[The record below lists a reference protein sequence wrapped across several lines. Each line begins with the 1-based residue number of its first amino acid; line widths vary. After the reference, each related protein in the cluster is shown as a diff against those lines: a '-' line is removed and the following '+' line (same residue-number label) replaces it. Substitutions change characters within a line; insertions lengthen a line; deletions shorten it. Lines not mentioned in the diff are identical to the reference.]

1 MEGAHRLARR
11 ALLACL
17 VGCCLV
23 VQLSWRGGHDS
34 VLAAVMPAAPAGVDV
49 RRKRFALFID
59 SDAHGPA
66 NWAPALQAVRG
77 EGDVVAACLFL
88 AAGSPQSEDPSW
100 KSTLDALG
108 IQAKVVPADEASL
121 ELAAEAAQLVAE
133 GKVEVIALAV
143 KDGDFH
149 FLAEKI
155 QECVQVFSPGA
166 KFEMME
172 IG

>member
-1 MEGAHRLARR
+1 MVGAHRLARR

-23 VQLSWRGGHDS
+23 IQLSWKGGHGS
-34 VLAAVMPAAPAGVDV
+34 VLAAVMPAAGADV
-49 RRKRFALFID
+49 RSKRFALFID

-66 NWAPALQAVRG
+66 NWAPALQAVQG
-77 EGDVVAACLFL
+77 QGDVVAACLFL

-100 KSTLDALG
+100 KSKLDALG
-108 IQAKVVPADEASL
+108 IQAKVVPAEEASL

-133 GKVEVIALAV
+133 GKVDVIALAV
-143 KDGDFH
+143 KDGDFQ

-155 QECVQVFSPGA
+155 QECVQVFSPSA